1 MFRSG
6 IVNYPAS
13 AGTIKFGISRF
24 RNDYIGFAKRLKN
37 NMNAAGKV

>member
-1 MFRSG
+1 MFRCG

-24 RNDYIGFAKRLKN
+24 QNDYMGLAKRLKY
-37 NMNAAGKV
+37 NMNAAKEA